1 MIGIMKTGFVL
12 FMIPLIFAISCDN
25 EKKVPEQEE
34 SVFNYERFSA
44 RFQEASLPYN
54 LADSTLLN
62 NKDTAGIYNV
72 AFPGFIADSI
82 KTKLF
87 GKNAKIKYIPLVKVG
102 DDKKEK
108 YFIVK
113 AVSGNRKAAI
123 LVAFDEGQYGASFPF
138 LNLDADANTTQVS
151 SIDKAYSISRNVSRK
166 TAEDVTT
173 EGKDVYAYNKAAKN
187 FTLIMTD
194 VLDERSISLL
204 NPIDTFPR
212 KNKFAGDYGKDKTN
226 LVSIRDGKDDNE
238 VNFFIHFEKGEEKC
252 TGELKGTAFFTS
264 SKTAVYRQGGDAC
277 VLEFH
282 FTSTAVTLK
291 EIEGCGLHREM
302 KCLFDG
308 TYNKKKP
315 LKTKETSASTKKK

>member
-1 MIGIMKTGFVL
+1 MKKTGFGLMMMALL
-12 FMIPLIFAISCDN
+12 FTVSCNND
-25 EKKVPEQEE
+25 KTVPEQEE
-34 SVFNYERFSA
+34 SEFNYERFSA

-72 AFPGFIADSI
+72 AFPGLIADSI

-87 GKNAKIKYIPLVKVG
+87 GKNPKIKYVPLVKVG

-113 AVSGNRKAAI
+113 AISGNQKAAI
-123 LVAFDEGQYGASFPF
+123 LVAFDEGQYGAAFPF
-138 LNLDADANTTQVS
+138 LNPDADANTSQVT
-151 SIDKAYSISRNVSRK
+151 SIDKAYSISRNISRK
-166 TAEDVTT
+166 ATEDVIT

-194 VLDERSISLL
+194 VLDEKSITLL
-204 NPIDTFPR
+204 NPIDTFPK

-226 LVSIRDGKDDNE
+226 LVSVRDGKDDNE
-238 VNFFIHFEKGEEKC
+238 INFFIHFEKGEEKC

-277 VLEFH
+277 VLELH

-315 LKTKETSASTKKK
+315 LKTKEISASTKKK